1 MPCLMHGDRNYTGGG
16 SGSAAISTLTDVDI
30 DNLTDGQ
37 ILKWNATSQKWENSN
52 ESGGGGNVGYA
63 TFRQSFNCSV
73 GSGDANKEIYFQ
85 LTKQGYINDGSGSQN
100 YYDFS
105 NCVVIPTYFAV
116 TSIEYQNE
124 SLGDSELMKESFSLR
139 DYNISNNW
147 IGTTIY
153 IHNLGFLNIDRISVK
168 VGFAYVGTPT
178 LVQ

>member
-1 MPCLMHGDRNYTGGG
+1 MPCLMHGNRNYTGG
-16 SGSAAISTLTDVDI
+16 SGSAAISTLTDVDL

-52 ESGGGGNVGYA
+52 ESGGGGNAGYA

-73 GSGDANKEIYFQ
+73 GNTDANKEIYFQ

-105 NCVVIPTYFAV
+105 NCIIIPTYLAV
-116 TSIEYQNE
+116 TSIEYQGE
-124 SLGDSELMKESFSLR
+124 GLGDSELMKESFSLR
-139 DYNISNNW
+139 DFNISNNW

-153 IHNLGFLNIDRISVK
+153 IHNFGSLNIDRISVK
-168 VGFAYVGTPT
+168 VGFAYVGTPISA
-178 LVQ
+178 Q